1 MTQASHGARPV
12 PVRSGFMLRVFF
24 VFLGLALLSGVISLG
39 GKWAGRSIAMAGH
52 TDDTTVHEIVIGNDV
67 LAVPANAIRFEAAR
81 RSGVAA
87 RLDLYLRWPQ
97 MDGYSHE
104 ARDAFNHADGA
115 RNILFLTFDVPM
127 MSRDMTGR
135 FEPIYRALV
144 EGPGRAG
151 PAGLTVYPFTEKS
164 GYVDEVLVV
173 GDEGG
178 NHPFVARCLAGDAAR
193 ESLAPCERDIHIG
206 DGLNLT
212 YRMPAELAGS
222 WREVDE
228 AVREAAGRFLQTG
241 K

>member
-1 MTQASHGARPV
+1 
-12 PVRSGFMLRVFF
+12 MLRVFF

-241 K
+241 T